1 MFSIHRFNT
10 HHFLIQSI
18 DQSQVSIMAEE
29 GGIISTTR
37 LAEDLL
43 DYLPENP
50 LIEPFKD
57 AWIHMTEN
65 YSRFTIAVL
74 LTYAIHQV
82 SVSKVVFPLR

>member
-1 MFSIHRFNT
+1 
-10 HHFLIQSI
+10 
-18 DQSQVSIMAEE
+18 MAEE

-82 SVSKVVFPLR
+82 SVSKVVFPLRWFYAKFTQWVVYLMDSILAIDK